1 MTVITNASQQS
12 STNFNEGLYHM
23 NILTQKLSLTISS
36 LQISE
41 MLASR
46 HDKVKQSIER
56 LALNKSVIAL
66 PPVGVVQTMSNNR
79 FYDTDVYLF
88 TGEQGKR
95 DSIIV
100 VAQLSPEFTAVLVD
114 RWQELERQ
122 QAQPVFQIPQTLS
135 EALQLAANQALQIE
149 QDKPKVDH
157 YNAVVERKGLLNAT
171 QVGLKLGLSAMALNK
186 ALVELNV
193 YNGSVKRSK
202 VFKQAFIDKGY
213 GVVKQTEQGHTQ
225 SLFTLAGEAWVIEK
239 LQCEGVA

>member
-1 MTVITNASQQS
+1 
-12 STNFNEGLYHM
+12 M

-122 QAQPVFQIPQTLS
+122 QAQPVFQIPQTLG

-149 QDKPKVDH
+149 QYKPKVDH

-171 QVGLKLGLSAMALNK
+171 QVGLKLGMSAIALNRI
-186 ALVELNV
+186 LEEIGV
-193 YNGSVKRSK
+193 YNKSVKRSR
-202 VFKQAFIDKGY
+202 VFKQAFVNKGY
-213 GVVKQTEQGHTQ
+213 GVLKQTEQGQTQ
-225 SLFTLAGEAWVIEK
+225 SLFTILGEAWVIEK

>member
-1 MTVITNASQQS
+1 M
-12 STNFNEGLYHM
+12 
-23 NILTQKLSLTISS
+23 
-36 LQISE
+36 
-41 MLASR
+41 
-46 HDKVKQSIER
+46 
-56 LALNKSVIAL
+56 
-66 PPVGVVQTMSNNR
+66 
-79 FYDTDVYLF
+79 
-88 TGEQGKR
+88 
-95 DSIIV
+95 
-100 VAQLSPEFTAVLVD
+100 VD
-114 RWQELERQ
+114 RWQELERK

-149 QDKPKVDH
+149 QDKPKIAH
-157 YNAVVERKGLLNAT
+157 YDAVVERKGLLNAT

-186 ALVELNV
+186 VLVELNV

>member
-1 MTVITNASQQS
+1 
-12 STNFNEGLYHM
+12 M

-114 RWQELERQ
+114 RWQELEIQ

-135 EALQLAANQALQIE
+135 EALQLAAKQALQIE
-149 QDKPKVDH
+149 QDKKKVDH
-157 YNAVVERKGLLNAT
+157 YNAIVNKDNLLNAKS
-171 QVGLKLGLSAMALNK
+171 VASKIGLTAQSMNK
-186 ALVELNV
+186 ALTAMGV
-193 YNGSVKRSK
+193 YDKRIVGSK
-202 VFKQAFIDKGY
+202 VFNQKFISAGFGVMRQTSNGYTQAM
-213 GVVKQTEQGHTQ
+213 
-225 SLFTLAGEAWVIEK
+225 FTLAGEAWIVDK
-239 LQCEGVA
+239 LACKAIA

>member
-1 MTVITNASQQS
+1 
-12 STNFNEGLYHM
+12 M
-23 NILTQKLSLTISS
+23 NILTQDKTVTMTSQ
-36 LQISE
+36 QIAE
-41 MLASR
+41 MLGSR

-56 LALNKSVIAL
+56 LAINGVIIQ
-66 PPVGVVQTMSNNR
+66 PPVGIEQS
-79 FYDTDVYLF
+79 TDVMGRNRDTQVYF
-88 TGEQGKR
+88 FSGEQGKR

-100 VAQLSPEFTAVLVD
+100 VAQLSPEFTAALVD

-122 QAQPVFQIPQTLS
+122 QAQPAFQIPQS
-135 EALQLAANQALQIE
+135 YGEALQLAANQALQIE

-186 ALVELNV
+186 VLVELNV

>member
-1 MTVITNASQQS
+1 
-12 STNFNEGLYHM
+12 M

-122 QAQPVFQIPQTLS
+122 QAQPVFQIPQTLG

-149 QDKPKVDH
+149 QYKPKVDH

-171 QVGLKLGLSAMALNK
+171 QVGLKLGMSAIALNRI
-186 ALVELNV
+186 LEELGV
-193 YNGSVKRSK
+193 YNGSVKGSR
-202 VFKQAFIDKGY
+202 VFKQSFVNKGY
-213 GVVKQTEQGHTQ
+213 GVLKQTEQGQTQ
-225 SLFTLAGEAWVIEK
+225 SLFTILGEAWVIEK

>member
-1 MTVITNASQQS
+1 
-12 STNFNEGLYHM
+12 M

-135 EALQLAANQALQIE
+135 EALQLAAKQTLQIE

-157 YNAVVERKGLLNAT
+157 YNAIVNRDNLLNAKSVASKMSLT
-171 QVGLKLGLSAMALNK
+171 AQAMNK
-186 ALVELNV
+186 ALTAMGV
-193 YNGSVKRSK
+193 YDKRIVGAK
-202 VFKQAFIDKGY
+202 VFNQKFINDGLGVMRQTSNGYTQAM
-213 GVVKQTEQGHTQ
+213 
-225 SLFTLAGEAWVIEK
+225 FTLAGEAWIVDK
-239 LQCEGVA
+239 LACKAIA